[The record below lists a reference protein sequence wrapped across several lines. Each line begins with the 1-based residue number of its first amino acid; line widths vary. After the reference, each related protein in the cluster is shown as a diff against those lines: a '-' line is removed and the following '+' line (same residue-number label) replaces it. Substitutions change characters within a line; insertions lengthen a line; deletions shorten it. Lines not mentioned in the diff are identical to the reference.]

1 MCTIDLDCTKFNRNP
16 LMLSVEELQARRAVR
31 TWFRNAGLSV
41 NDWAS
46 TRGFNPSITYAVLAG
61 RIRGDRG
68 EAHEIALALGLKAEV
83 SMPMP
88 SAGRAP

>member
-1 MCTIDLDCTKFNRNP
+1 
-16 LMLSVEELQARRAVR
+16 MLSVEELQARRAVR

-88 SAGRAP
+88 VAGRAP